1 AAMREIAGWLPPEV
15 MRLMGLVLLH
25 FLWQGLALAALA
37 YVVMRLLRSAVSRYA
52 IGVAVLALMVATP
65 PITYFALRNQSD
77 ARAEAQISIASPG
90 SVMHNGSIAPTT
102 KSPITPLPDVPTTS
116 LAWLVQ
122 AWFAG
127 VLLCSLRT
135 AAGLFWIERLRRK
148 DCRALSSAIQSR
160 CLALQKRLG

>member
-1 AAMREIAGWLPPEV
+1 MREIADWLPPEV

-37 YVVMRLLRSAVSRYA
+37 YVVMSLLRSAASRYA
-52 IGVAVLALMVATP
+52 IRVAVLALVVARP
-65 PITYFALRNQSD
+65 PITYFASRNRSD
-77 ARAEAQISIASPG
+77 ARAEAKISIASA
-90 SVMHNGSIAPTT
+90 SVMHNGSIAPTM
-102 KSPITPLPDVPTTS
+102 KSPITPLPDVPATS

-135 AAGLFWIERLRRK
+135 AAGLFWIERL
-148 DCRALSSAIQSR
+148 
-160 CLALQKRLG
+160 